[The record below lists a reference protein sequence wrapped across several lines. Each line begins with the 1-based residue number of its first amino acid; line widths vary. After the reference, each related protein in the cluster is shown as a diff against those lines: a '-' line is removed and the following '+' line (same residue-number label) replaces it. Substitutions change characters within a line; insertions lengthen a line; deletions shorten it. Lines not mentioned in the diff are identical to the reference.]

1 MVGLRVALC
10 PLIFLGARLHWAGL
24 WLALIVLVAL
34 VDDSFDGIL
43 ARHWHCETPTLR
55 LSDSIADPVFYLGVL
70 GALFLRSPE
79 IVLAN
84 R

>member
-34 VDDSFDGIL
+34 SSVWGVDGG
-43 ARHWHCETPTLR
+43 
-55 LSDSIADPVFYLGVL
+55 SI
-70 GALFLRSPE
+70 RSIP
-79 IVLAN
+79 
-84 R
+84 